1 MSQPKSNVPTVLLI
15 GDAQDP
21 LFREFQSQAQVPGHQ
36 ISSLDWPENTAPPA
50 NLVEFAVSRRMA
62 KGVVI
67 IHRRN
72 IGPTE
77 LSVISELRSAME
89 ESGRNRPKLELI
101 LGDLVRYAEV
111 QTLSALADR
120 ITPESVASDLL
131 PGRLARFSGK
141 AGKATVNQQFS
152 KVGILSS
159 NLAIAEMLAEWV
171 QWCGYTPLI
180 ANGWSD
186 RLLQP
191 NSLIIWD
198 VPTLSDRWLSQLRI
212 QARRRPV
219 LTLLAMSNRDT
230 TEQAKLAGAVACL
243 DLPFEADDLSDLLAI
258 HVPEMIAGDVAQDL
272 DSSRVS
278 SVRLRS
284 GKTILRAETGH
295 DLNQDRA
302 PWSARSDHQKSIAE
316 KQSQVKN

>member
-21 LFREFQSQAQVPGHQ
+21 LFREFQSQSQVPGHQ

-50 NLVEFAVSRRMA
+50 NLLELAGSRRMA

-77 LSVISELRSAME
+77 LAVISELRSALE

-111 QTLSALADR
+111 QILSALADR

-159 NLAIAEMLAEWV
+159 NLAIAEMGSV
-171 QWCGYTPLI
+171 
-180 ANGWSD
+180 
-186 RLLQP
+186 
-191 NSLIIWD
+191 
-198 VPTLSDRWLSQLRI
+198 
-212 QARRRPV
+212 
-219 LTLLAMSNRDT
+219 
-230 TEQAKLAGAVACL
+230 
-243 DLPFEADDLSDLLAI
+243 
-258 HVPEMIAGDVAQDL
+258 
-272 DSSRVS
+272 
-278 SVRLRS
+278 VRL
-284 GKTILRAETGH
+284 H
-295 DLNQDRA
+295 PFD
-302 PWSARSDHQKSIAE
+302 
-316 KQSQVKN
+316 SQWLVRQALTA

>member
-1 MSQPKSNVPTVLLI
+1 MPQPKSNVPHVLLI
-15 GDAQDP
+15 GDAQDQ
-21 LFREFQSQAQVPGHQ
+21 LFKQFQSISQIAGHQ
-36 ISSLDWPENTAPPA
+36 VISLNWPENTAPPR
-50 NLVEFAVSRRMA
+50 NLIELSSSRRMA

-67 IHRRN
+67 IHRRT

-77 LSVISELRSAME
+77 LSVITDVRSALE
-89 ESGRNRPKLELI
+89 QSGRNRPNLELI

-120 ITPESVASDLL
+120 ITPESVATDLL
-131 PGRLARFSGK
+131 PGRLARSSGTPV
-141 AGKATVNQQFS
+141 KATDKQRFS

-159 NLAIAEMLAEWV
+159 NLAISEMLAEWV
-171 QWCGYTPLI
+171 QWCGYSPLI

-198 VPTLSDRWLSQLRI
+198 VPILSDRWLSQLRI

-230 TEQAKLAGAVACL
+230 TEQAKQAGAVACL
-243 DLPFEADDLSDLLAI
+243 DLPFDADDLADLLSL
-258 HVPEMIAGDVAQDL
+258 HVPEMEVGDEGQTM
-272 DSSRVS
+272 DSSRVA

-284 GKTILRAETGH
+284 GKTILRAENGH

-302 PWSARSDHQKSIAE
+302 PWSARSDHQKSVAE
-316 KQSQVKN
+316 KHSQLKD